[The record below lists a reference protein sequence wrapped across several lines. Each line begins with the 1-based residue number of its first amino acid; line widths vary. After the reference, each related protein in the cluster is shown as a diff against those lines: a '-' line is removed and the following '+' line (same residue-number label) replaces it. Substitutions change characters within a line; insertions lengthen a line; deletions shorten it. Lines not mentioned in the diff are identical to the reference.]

1 MFVCVGWR
9 WLCTCVCVCAHLCL
23 GSCVVSYSEE
33 TVYSNVYARLFYP
46 VKFMFQQCNSYYSWL
61 IYLTKSTK
69 LLIVIA
75 LRAVSTSI
83 HKDATGK
90 HSRFTGF

>member
-1 MFVCVGWR
+1 MKLWLSSSYFVWPK
-9 WLCTCVCVCAHLCL
+9 
-23 GSCVVSYSEE
+23 YSKALIDR
-33 TVYSNVYARLFYP
+33 SDARE